1 VQVSSEVP
9 GALRPLRE
17 KQVKTKGEAGGRRPE
32 RRIGLVT
39 ATGLVVASMIGTGVF
54 TTTGLLVG
62 DIPSAAGILCCW
74 AISGVAA
81 LCGALAYAE
90 LGAAFAE
97 SGGEYHFLSRLF
109 HPGLGFMSAWSS
121 LIVGFSAP
129 LAAVALAFGN
139 YLAVFVPGLA
149 PQWSGAVLIV
159 GLSAVNI
166 WRVSAGAGLQNLFT
180 VGKVLLILGFVVIG
194 SMWGDLG
201 RLAPSAA
208 TPLAA
213 TIASPGFAIGL
224 LWVAFAYTGWNAS
237 AYVAGEVKDPG
248 RVLPRALVI
257 GTLVVTVLYV
267 ALNAVFLASAPLS
280 ELAGKVEVGHV
291 AATHLLGSGGA
302 RVISGIIALGLV
314 STVGALIVTG
324 PRVYEAVGRDYR
336 KLAFL
341 ARRSPGGGPVVA
353 ITLQSTLALAMMA
366 TARFETLLIY
376 IGFTLSIFAG
386 LTVCSVFRLR
396 RRPDI
401 AAPYRMWGYPVTP
414 SLFVALMAWMVLHGI
429 IERPVTALAGLAT
442 MASGLLVYRISR

>member
-1 VQVSSEVP
+1 MQR
-9 GALRPLRE
+9 AFRPLRE
-17 KQVKTKGEAGGRRPE
+17 EEVSTTGARGGEGPE
-32 RRIGLVT
+32 RRIGLAT

-54 TTTGLLVG
+54 TTTGLLVA
-62 DIPSAAGILCCW
+62 DIPSAPGILCCW
-74 AISGVAA
+74 VVSGVAA

-90 LGAAFAE
+90 LGAAFGE

-149 PQWSGAVLIV
+149 PQWSGAALIV
-159 GLSAVNI
+159 VLSVVNI
-166 WRVSAGAGLQNLFT
+166 WRVSAGAGFQNLFT
-180 VGKVLLILGFVVIG
+180 LGKVLLILGFIVIG
-194 SMWGDLG
+194 LMWGDPG
-201 RLAPSAA
+201 RLVAA
-208 TPLAA
+208 TERPLGA

-248 RVLPRALVI
+248 RVLPRALVM
-257 GTLVVTVLYV
+257 GTALVTVLYV
-267 ALNAVFLASAPLS
+267 GLNAVFLAAAPLS
-280 ELAGKVEVGHV
+280 DLAGKVEVAHV

-302 RVISGIIALGLV
+302 RVISGVIALGLV

-324 PRVYEAVGRDYR
+324 PRVYEAVGRDHR
-336 KLAFL
+336 SLRFL
-341 ARRSPGGGPVVA
+341 ARRSARGGPVVA
-353 ITLQSTLALAMMA
+353 IALQSTLALAMMA

-386 LTVCSVFRLR
+386 LTVCSVFALR
-396 RRPDI
+396 RRADI

-414 SLFVALMAWMVLHGI
+414 CLFVALMVWMVLQGI
-429 IERPVTALAGLAT
+429 IERPATALAGLAT
-442 MASGLLVYRISR
+442 MVTGLLVYRISR